1 MHAWL
6 QFIKCIVPC
15 LVSSRLTSW
24 WYAGVVARCGAPP
37 GRVDGDTQLAR
48 DPPILLLKT
57 VAAPGLPSWQKITC
71 RATPWRL

>member
-1 MHAWL
+1 
-6 QFIKCIVPC
+6 
-15 LVSSRLTSW
+15 
-24 WYAGVVARCGAPP
+24 VVARCGAPP